1 MSLVPQDKLNQ
12 RYQIEAVLNPSPLNP
27 TYSAIDIDR
36 NEFVIVK
43 ELQIEALDDWKR
55 MELFEREAQTLKH
68 LNHEG
73 VPRLIDHFKDEAG
86 TRLFLVV
93 EKIPGVSL
101 ATMLNNG
108 WRPSEG
114 AVIQI
119 ARQVLDILEYLHGLN
134 PPVVHRDIKPSNLL
148 RDAHEQIH
156 LVDFGAAQHLL
167 HPEGGRTVVGTFGYM
182 APEQFAGKAEPASD
196 LYGLGATVIHL
207 LSGRSPSELPQAGHN
222 LQFQEYLSCS
232 KPLIQWLE
240 MMVDPRVTH
249 RFRSAREALA
259 ALERAANGQ
268 EFIFSSPQTA
278 PPPSARQGLK
288 PQWLLAGGTGLLVI
302 GGLLAFSLWP
312 QGPASRPDSHHAA
325 DSPAETKQHACFS
338 TPLANL
344 PPETSPQAETFR
356 TDFLSK
362 FPQPEGWETISA
374 PRLST
379 VAELTTLWRCKPSRS
394 GPDLEMFKAS
404 YQLILDFPSNDN
416 AVINALGFMSSS
428 DETYPQLLELRRFAL
443 DKYFYHQASES
454 WDKPGRVV
462 AGIAI
467 DLAENLN
474 QKNAYAETIDRVQR
488 LLAERESEIN
498 DNQLQLLNK
507 AMAYAL
513 WKSGQK
519 DLALQKL
526 DQGLKKYPEGS
537 WQKEL
542 QKLRTLIAQG

>member
-1 MSLVPQDKLNQ
+1 MSLVPQDKLKN
-12 RYQIEAVLNPSPLNP
+12 RYEIEAVLNPSPLNP
-27 TYSAIDIDR
+27 TYSAIDFDR

-55 MELFEREAQTLKH
+55 MELFEREAQTLTH
-68 LNHEG
+68 LNHTG
-73 VPRLIDHFKDEAG
+73 VPRLIDYFKNEAG

-148 RDAHEQIH
+148 RDAEEQVH

-222 LQFQEYLSCS
+222 LQFQAYLSCS
-232 KPLIQWLE
+232 PLLIQWLE
-240 MMVDPRVTH
+240 LMVDPRVTH

-268 EFIFSSPQTA
+268 EFISAERKASSA
-278 PPPSARQGLK
+278 PPPQKKLTK
-288 PQWLLAGGTGLLVI
+288 PLIAGGALVVLVA
-302 GGLLAFSLWP
+302 GGLALTLFK
-312 QGPASRPDSHHAA
+312 QGPSQPQALH
-325 DSPAETKQHACFS
+325 HACFS
-338 TPLANL
+338 TAL
-344 PPETSPQAETFR
+344 PPVKPETSPEAEAFR
-356 TDFLSK
+356 ADFLAK
-362 FPQPEGWETISA
+362 FPQPTWWEDTPA
-374 PRLST
+374 PRL
-379 VAELTTLWRCKPSRS
+379 ANIEGLNTLWRCKPSRS

-416 AVINALGFMSSS
+416 AVVTALSFLRVA
-428 DETYPQLLELRRFAL
+428 DENYPQLLALQRFAM
-443 DKYFYHQASES
+443 DKYFYHQAPEG

-462 AGIAI
+462 ATIAI
-467 DLAENLN
+467 DLAQSLN
-474 QKNAYAETIDRVQR
+474 QKNAYAETIERLQR
-488 LLAERESEIN
+488 LLSEREKEIN
-498 DNQLQLLNK
+498 DNQLQLIAK
-507 AMAYAL
+507 AYAYAL
-513 WKSGQK
+513 WKSGK
-519 DLALQKL
+519 KPLALEKL
-526 DQGLKKYPEGS
+526 DQALKNHPEGT
-537 WQKEL
+537 WHKDL
-542 QKLRTLIAQG
+542 QTLRSMIAKS

>member
-1 MSLVPQDKLNQ
+1 MSLVPQDKLKN
-12 RYQIEAVLNPSPLNP
+12 RYEIEAILNPSPLNP
-27 TYSAIDIDR
+27 TYSAIDFER

-55 MELFEREAQTLKH
+55 MELFEREAQTLTH
-68 LNHEG
+68 LNHTG
-73 VPRLIDHFKDEAG
+73 VPRLIDYFKNEAG

-148 RDAHEQIH
+148 RDADEQVH

-232 KPLIQWLE
+232 PLLIQWLE
-240 MMVDPRVTH
+240 VMVDPRVTH

-259 ALERAANGQ
+259 ALERAASGQ
-268 EFIFSSPQTA
+268 EFITAERKASSV
-278 PPPSARQGLK
+278 PPPQKKLTK
-288 PQWLLAGGTGLLVI
+288 PLIAVGVLVLLVG
-302 GGLLAFSLWP
+302 GGLAVALIP
-312 QGPASRPDSHHAA
+312 QGPRQPQALH
-325 DSPAETKQHACFS
+325 HACFG
-338 TPLANL
+338 AAL
-344 PPETSPQAETFR
+344 PPVKPETSPEAEAFR
-356 TDFLSK
+356 TDFMAK
-362 FPQPEGWETISA
+362 FPQPTWWEDTPA
-374 PRLST
+374 PRL
-379 VAELTTLWRCKPSRS
+379 ANIEGLNTLWRCKPSRS

-416 AVINALGFMSSS
+416 TVVTALSFLRIS
-428 DETYPQLLELRRFAL
+428 DESYPQLLELQRFAM
-443 DKYFYHQASES
+443 DKYFYHQAPEG

-467 DLAENLN
+467 DLAQSLN
-474 QKNAYAETIDRVQR
+474 QKNAYTETIERLQR
-488 LLAERESEIN
+488 LLSEREKEIN
-498 DNQLQLLNK
+498 DNQLQLIAK
-507 AMAYAL
+507 AYAYAL
-513 WKSGQK
+513 WKSGK
-519 DLALQKL
+519 KPLALEKL
-526 DQGLKKYPEGS
+526 DQALKNYPEGT
-537 WQKEL
+537 WHKDL
-542 QKLRTLIAQG
+542 QTLRSMIAKS

>member
-1 MSLVPQDKLNQ
+1 MSLVPQDKLQN

-27 TYSAIDIDR
+27 TYSAIDFER

-55 MELFEREAQTLKH
+55 MELFEREAQTLTH
-68 LNHEG
+68 LNHTG
-73 VPRLIDHFKDEAG
+73 VPRLIDYFKNEAG

-148 RDAHEQIH
+148 RDAEEQIH

-196 LYGLGATVIHL
+196 LYGLGATLIHL

-232 KPLIQWLE
+232 PLLIQWLE
-240 MMVDPRVTH
+240 VMVDPRLTH

-268 EFIFSSPQTA
+268 EFSQSERKTN
-278 PPPSARQGLK
+278 PPPAPKKNQNT
-288 PQWLLAGGTGLLVI
+288 LLIAGGALVVLV
-302 GGLLAFSLWP
+302 GGLLALSLVKQRPSPP
-312 QGPASRPDSHHAA
+312 QEVH
-325 DSPAETKQHACFS
+325 HACFS
-338 TPLANL
+338 APLPAVK
-344 PPETSPQAETFR
+344 PESSPEAEALR
-356 TDFLSK
+356 ADFLAK
-362 FPQPEGWETISA
+362 FPQPAWWEDTPA
-374 PRLST
+374 PRLAN
-379 VAELTTLWRCKPSRS
+379 VEGLNTLWRCKPSRS

-404 YQLILDFPSNDN
+404 YQLILDFPSDDN
-416 AVINALGFMSSS
+416 LVVNAISFLKSS
-428 DETYPQLLELRRFAL
+428 DESYPSLLDLQRFAM
-443 DKYFYHQASES
+443 DKYFYHQAPEG

-462 AGIAI
+462 ANIAL
-467 DLAENLN
+467 DLAQSLN
-474 QKNAYAETIDRVQR
+474 QKNAYAETIERLQR
-488 LLAERESEIN
+488 LLSEREKEIN
-498 DNQLQLLNK
+498 DNHLQLITKHL
-507 AMAYAL
+507 AYAL
-513 WKSGQK
+513 WKSGK
-519 DLALQKL
+519 KPLALEKL
-526 DQGLKKYPEGS
+526 DQALKKYPEGS
-537 WQKEL
+537 WQKDL
-542 QKLRTLIAQG
+542 QKLRLQIAES